1 VIEMVRLAMF
11 ISLCMAVFLIYSAY
25 WEGIRIANQ
34 NEKVNGFPFLIMSIL
49 GFIFALFASH
59 FHHLT

>member
-1 VIEMVRLAMF
+1 MVEMIKLAMF

-34 NEKVNGFPFLIMSIL
+34 DEKVNGFPFFSMSIL

-59 FHHLT
+59 FHYLI